1 MSLLS
6 DDERG
11 EIEAAAGRF
20 PVRRAAAV
28 EALQAIQRRRGW
40 VSDEALAEAAGLLG
54 MTVDEL
60 DGLASFY
67 SLIFRKP
74 VGRHVILVC
83 DSITC
88 WITGYEKILERLTA
102 RLGVGLGGT
111 DAEGRFTLLPVA
123 CLGACDHAP
132 AMLIDDDLHG
142 DLTPEAIDG
151 ILEGYK

>member
-1 MSLLS
+1 MLS
-6 DDERG
+6 EDERR
-11 EIEAAAGRF
+11 EIEEAAGRF
-20 PVRRAAAV
+20 PVRRAAAI
-28 EALQAIQRRRGW
+28 EALQTVQLRRGW

-60 DGLASFY
+60 DGVASFY
-67 SLIFRKP
+67 SLVFRKP

-88 WITGYEKILERLTA
+88 WIEGYEKILERLTA

-132 AMLIDDDLHG
+132 AMLVDGDLHG
-142 DLTPEAIDG
+142 GLTPEAIDD
-151 ILEGYK
+151 ILERYK

>member
-1 MSLLS
+1 MHVLTE
-6 DDERG
+6 DERR

-20 PVRRAAAV
+20 PVPRAAAV
-28 EALQAIQRRRGW
+28 EALLAVQRRRGW
-40 VSDEALAEAAGLLG
+40 VSDEALAEAATLLG

-60 DGLASFY
+60 DGVSSFY
-67 SLIFRKP
+67 SLVFRKP

-88 WITGYEKILERLTA
+88 WIVGSERIFERLTA
-102 RLGVGLGGT
+102 RLGIGLGET

-132 AMLIDDDLHG
+132 AMLIDGDLHG

-151 ILEGYK
+151 ILERYK

>member
-1 MSLLS
+1 MIT
-6 DDERG
+6 EEETK
-11 EIEAAAGRF
+11 EIEAAASRF
-20 PVRRAAAV
+20 PTPRAAAI
-28 EALQAIQRRRGW
+28 EALQIVQKTRGW
-40 VSDEALAEAAGLLG
+40 VSDEDLGEVAGLLG

-60 DGLASFY
+60 DGVSSFY

-83 DSITC
+83 DSISC
-88 WITGYEKILERLTA
+88 WVVGSERIIDRLTR

-132 AMLIDDDLHG
+132 AMLIDGDLHG
-142 DLTPEAIDG
+142 DLTPEAIDA
-151 ILEGYK
+151 ILDRYE

>member
-1 MSLLS
+1 MGLLTE
-6 DDERG
+6 DERR

-20 PVRRAAAV
+20 PVARAAAV
-28 EALQAIQRRRGW
+28 EALLAVERRRGW
-40 VSDEALAEAAGLLG
+40 VPDEALAEAAALLG

-60 DGLASFY
+60 DSVASFY
-67 SLIFRKP
+67 SLVFRKP

-88 WITGYEKILERLTA
+88 WIVGSERIFERLTS
-102 RLGVGLGGT
+102 RLGIGPGET

-132 AMLIDDDLHG
+132 AMLIDGDLHG

-151 ILEGYK
+151 ILERYK

>member
-1 MSLLS
+1 MIT
-6 DDERG
+6 EEEKK
-11 EIEAAAGRF
+11 EIEAAASRF
-20 PVRRAAAV
+20 PTPRAAAI
-28 EALQAIQRRRGW
+28 EALQIVQKTRGW
-40 VSDEALAEAAGLLG
+40 VSDEDLGEVAGLLG

-60 DGLASFY
+60 DGVSSFY

-83 DSITC
+83 DSISC
-88 WITGYEKILERLTA
+88 WVVGSERIIDRLTR

-132 AMLIDDDLHG
+132 AMLIDGDLHG
-142 DLTPEAIDG
+142 DLTPEAIDA
-151 ILEGYK
+151 ILDRYE